1 MSMKRVVSFLALG
14 TLAVILSSMVSFGA
28 MRQGFIAP
36 PTGTLRL
43 GRVTIMALPPCPT
56 IPHGNL
62 VRWGRRC
69 GSASSWA
76 VWLIVRQANGEKQQ
90 WQLIRVIVDP

>member
-1 MSMKRVVSFLALG
+1 MKRVVSFLALG

-28 MRQGFIAP
+28 VRQGFITP

-56 IPHGNL
+56 IPHGTL
-62 VRWGRRC
+62 VGWGRRC
-69 GSASSWA
+69 GSASPWA
-76 VWLIVRQANGEKQQ
+76 VWLIVNGPNGKKQQ
-90 WQLIRVIVDP
+90 WQLVRVIVDP